1 MLDTYNTHTAPMTQ
15 NLGGTQAAGI
25 RGGVVHHPKT
35 TGRLLN
41 RLTGEEMPRSQPL
54 CAPHFML
61 YFSMKV
67 PRTVPEFRRW
77 LQAEIA
83 TLGRWIDDPE
93 VQENLFYE
101 AVGMIRNA
109 QRLAIALEQPGVAAI
124 CERITTPALA
134 LPVAQ
139 RVLTECLNALQNDS
153 LTCQ

>member
-1 MLDTYNTHTAPMTQ
+1 MRNGRGRRSLGRSRATRDVTESYIAAAPGVAICPNAFTAA
-15 NLGGTQAAGI
+15 LS
-25 RGGVVHHPKT
+25 H
-35 TGRLLN
+35 L
-41 RLTGEEMPRSQPL
+41 L

-93 VQENLFYE
+93 VQENLFTD
-101 AVGMIRNA
+101 AAGMIRNA
-109 QRLAIALEQPGVAAI
+109 QRLAIALEQPAIAAI
-124 CERITTPALA
+124 CERVTTPALA

-153 LTCQ
+153 LTSQ